1 MHKKVL
7 GITGSV
13 VLLILI
19 YVFRLILN
27 TYDNVWNYFAQW
39 VLFIEAIGI
48 ISTLFALYR
57 NQIISFFKER
67 KDLSL
72 LLGSLVVMELLF
84 MLKNASQL
92 GMTYPFGLI
101 LSLLLL
107 VIIYT
112 LSPQKIKLI
121 LGIFLIFIFASYTIG
136 QDVYLRIF
144 NDYFS
149 FKEALTLREGL
160 ESGESMYRFNWLHPL
175 IVVVASSAL
184 WFFIRT
190 HQKSMQQHAKI
201 KPMILAMLTSLIII
215 LLGLNMRIPLSGQT
229 MFTSDYYLYQTVYSR
244 KDVAQKFGVFHLM
257 GRDFIDALTPTFST
271 KRNINAI
278 DDYFMS
284 HPKTVENHAYQG
296 IFENKNFIF
305 ILAESYDEIALD
317 PVLTPNLYRL
327 KNEGFDF
334 QNHFTPVFQRTTS
347 DTEFIFNT
355 GLIPSIEDGPTV
367 SVFRENSYTISLA
380 HLFKQKGYVTQA
392 FHGNYKEFYRR
403 DVIYMNYGYD
413 QFYGRDELGLSIED
427 GKYDTRFFDEA
438 SELIMPSSSPFM
450 SFIITFSG
458 HSPYTLNHVVA
469 KEHINKVNQ
478 LYPNDD
484 ETMNLYRATQIEL
497 DLMIGMLFDDLE
509 ERGLL
514 DDTVILLSGDHYPYT
529 MPQEVY
535 ETYSGIKEN
544 YLKHQ
549 GNLYIWSSEL
559 SHQVITD
566 LTTSFD
572 ILPTLNVLFNLSG
585 NPTYYVGRDMFSND
599 QSVVLY
605 KDYSYFDGENYV
617 SIKDPYMTDDQ
628 TRKYSYMYQIYKK
641 ILRANYFD

>member
-1 MHKKVL
+1 
-7 GITGSV
+7 
-13 VLLILI
+13 
-19 YVFRLILN
+19 
-27 TYDNVWNYFAQW
+27 
-39 VLFIEAIGI
+39 
-48 ISTLFALYR
+48 
-57 NQIISFFKER
+57 
-67 KDLSL
+67 
-72 LLGSLVVMELLF
+72 
-84 MLKNASQL
+84 
-92 GMTYPFGLI
+92 
-101 LSLLLL
+101 
-107 VIIYT
+107 
-112 LSPQKIKLI
+112 
-121 LGIFLIFIFASYTIG
+121 
-136 QDVYLRIF
+136 
-144 NDYFS
+144 
-149 FKEALTLREGL
+149 
-160 ESGESMYRFNWLHPL
+160 
-175 IVVVASSAL
+175 
-184 WFFIRT
+184 
-190 HQKSMQQHAKI
+190 
-201 KPMILAMLTSLIII
+201 
-215 LLGLNMRIPLSGQT
+215 
-229 MFTSDYYLYQTVYSR
+229 
-244 KDVAQKFGVFHLM
+244 
-257 GRDFIDALTPTFST
+257 
-271 KRNINAI
+271 
-278 DDYFMS
+278 
-284 HPKTVENHAYQG
+284 
-296 IFENKNFIF
+296 
-305 ILAESYDEIALD
+305 LAESYDEIALD

-478 LYPNDD
+478 LYPHDD

-509 ERGLL
+509 EKGLL

-535 ETYSGIKEN
+535 ETYSGIEEN

-641 ILRANYFD
+641 MLRANYFD